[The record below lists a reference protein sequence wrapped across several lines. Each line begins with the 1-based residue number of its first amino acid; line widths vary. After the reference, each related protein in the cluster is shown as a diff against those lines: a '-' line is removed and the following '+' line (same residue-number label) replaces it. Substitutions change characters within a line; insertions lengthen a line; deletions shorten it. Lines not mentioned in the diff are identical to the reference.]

1 MVRSLPMTP
10 HLYWTLLALTC
21 LYACVRGGWDERFIA
36 IICLAASVLTAFVLS
51 PWSHRYSHLEAGEM
65 IVDLAVLASFVMV
78 ALRSDRF
85 WPLWVAGLQLTSS
98 LAHLMMGAHLDLMP
112 QAYAAATKFWSY
124 PILLLVVIGTW
135 RRQRRLH
142 FDNGAHAA

>member
-1 MVRSLPMTP
+1 MSP

-21 LYACVRGGWDERFIA
+21 AYAFIRGGRDERVVA
-36 IICLAASVLTAFVLS
+36 IVSAAASIITAFVLS
-51 PWSHRYSHLEAGEM
+51 PWGERYSQIEAGEM
-65 IVDLAVLASFVMV
+65 LVDLTVLAAFVAV

-98 LAHLMMGAHLDLMP
+98 LAHLMKGIHIELMP

-124 PILLLVVIGTW
+124 PILVIIIVGTW
-135 RRQRRLH
+135 RSHNRARGDRQVR
-142 FDNGAHAA
+142 AT

>member
-1 MVRSLPMTP
+1 
-10 HLYWTLLALTC
+10 
-21 LYACVRGGWDERFIA
+21 
-36 IICLAASVLTAFVLS
+36 
-51 PWSHRYSHLEAGEM
+51 
-65 IVDLAVLASFVMV
+65 
-78 ALRSDRF
+78 
-85 WPLWVAGLQLTSS
+85 
-98 LAHLMMGAHLDLMP
+98 MP

>member
-1 MVRSLPMTP
+1 MSP

-21 LYACVRGGWDERFIA
+21 GYAFIRGGRDERVVA
-36 IICLAASVLTAFVLS
+36 IVSAAASIITAFVLS
-51 PWSHRYSHLEAGEM
+51 PWGERYSQIEAGEM
-65 IVDLAVLASFVMV
+65 LVDLTVLAAFVAV

-98 LAHLMMGAHLDLMP
+98 LAHLMKGIHIELMP

-124 PILLLVVIGTW
+124 PILIIIIVGTW
-135 RRQRRLH
+135 RSHNRARRDRQVR
-142 FDNGAHAA
+142 AA

>member
-1 MVRSLPMTP
+1 MSP

-21 LYACVRGGWDERFIA
+21 GYAFIRGGRDERVVA
-36 IICLAASVLTAFVLS
+36 IVCAVASILTAFVLS
-51 PWSHRYSHLEAGEM
+51 PWSQRYSQIESGELV
-65 IVDLAVLASFVMV
+65 VDLVVLAAFVAV

-98 LAHLMMGAHLDLMP
+98 LAHLMKGINLELLP

-124 PILLLVVIGTW
+124 PILFIILVGTW
-135 RRQRRLH
+135 RSHQRDR
-142 FDNGAHAA
+142 NESRASAA

>member
-1 MVRSLPMTP
+1 MSP

-21 LYACVRGGWDERFIA
+21 VYAFIRGGRDERLVA
-36 IICLAASVLTAFVLS
+36 IVCLFASVLTSFVLS
-51 PWSHRYSHLEAGEM
+51 PWSQRYSQIESGELL
-65 IVDLAVLASFVMV
+65 VDLVVLGAFIAV

-98 LAHLMMGAHLDLMP
+98 LAHLMKGVHLDLMP

-124 PILLLVVIGTW
+124 PILFIILVGTW
-135 RRQRRLH
+135 RSHRRARDEARARL
-142 FDNGAHAA
+142 A